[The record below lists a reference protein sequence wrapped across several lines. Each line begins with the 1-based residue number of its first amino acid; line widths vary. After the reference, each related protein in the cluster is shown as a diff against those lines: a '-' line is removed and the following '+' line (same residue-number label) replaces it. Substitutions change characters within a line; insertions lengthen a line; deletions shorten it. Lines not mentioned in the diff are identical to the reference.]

1 MSSYIAKL
9 NQNEIEAF
17 KKFYKGSDNYRI
29 TDSNWNERSKELTKK
44 FLETNWGIALFIKST
59 IVKEDSEK
67 QAIKLKFFIRGA
79 SYYAN
84 NKDADIEL
92 MYSDAPGLFRF
103 IKNTFKE
110 EFYVFH

>member
-1 MSSYIAKL
+1 MSEVVAKL

-29 TDSNWNERSKELTKK
+29 TDSNWNERSKELAKK
-44 FLETNWGIALFIKST
+44 FLETNWGIALIIKST
-59 IVKEDSEK
+59 IVKDPEK
-67 QAIKLKFFIRGA
+67 QAIKLKFLIRGA

-84 NKDADIEL
+84 NKDADMEL

-103 IKNTFKE
+103 IKNTFQRGSLN
-110 EFYVFH
+110 V

>member
-1 MSSYIAKL
+1 MSEVVAKL

-29 TDSNWNERSKELTKK
+29 TDSNWSERSRELAKK

-59 IVKEDSEK
+59 IVKEDPEK
-67 QAIKLKFFIRGA
+67 QAIKLKFLIRGA

-84 NKDADIEL
+84 NKDADMEL
-92 MYSDAPGLFRF
+92 MCLDAPGLFRF
-103 IKNTFKE
+103 IKNTFQRGSLN
-110 EFYVFH
+110 V